1 MMFDYMQPIKLTM
14 YSMYIPRPVVIVSYN
29 ECLTISAGV
38 TVVNAQLGVAS
49 EKPVF
54 VSSQGGTP
62 VDNPM
67 SNANDQFLNSAF
79 YTEDLP
85 WSFVAVDMEDLY
97 EIDRMELKVKSDLS
111 KLNQLVTGLHNMKC
125 CHDRNAEDGL
135 GRVTYQLRSSLYNP
149 G

>member
-14 YSMYIPRPVVIVSYN
+14 YSIYIPRTVVISYN
-29 ECLTISAGV
+29 ECLTIPAGV
-38 TVVNAQLGVAS
+38 TVVKAQLGVAH

-54 VSSQGGTP
+54 ASSQGGTP

-67 SNANDQFLNSAF
+67 SNANDPFLYTVF

-85 WSFVAVDMEDLY
+85 WSFVAVDMEDFF
-97 EIDRMELKVKSDLS
+97 EIDRMALQVNSGWS

-125 CHDRNAEDGL
+125 CHVRNEEDGL
-135 GRVTYQLRSSLYNP
+135 GRVTYQLRSS
-149 G
+149 